1 MRFTKRVWSSELH
14 GPKVWTCLLLTAA
27 LFLLLPLTASAQ
39 QEEEQKGIEQG
50 NYNIKQSIEFG
61 GRFTNFSGD
70 FQAYDTFVNLQQG
83 PRLLGF
89 TTEMR
94 SLDHHATFF
103 DRLYFSNFGYGGD
116 PNDVSRLR
124 ISKNKWYGFDALFR
138 KDENFWDYS
147 LQANP
152 LNPTLTFANGP
163 AGYGGAGTNACTAC
177 VIGVSPHLFNTR
189 RKLGDYSLLVL
200 PDSKVRFRAGYAR
213 NTVEGPGL
221 SSIHEGTEQ
230 FLLDNYKTTV
240 NTYRFGIDFR
250 LLPRTNISYDQIWN
264 YYKADTGIT
273 DPFENPL
280 FVVANAAKG
289 PIPLDLGWSL
299 NAGANQPC
307 GATFQIAGPGLTVP
321 AGTPIVN
328 STCSAALSYS
338 NQRRTRTNTP
348 TEQLSMQ
355 SNYWKD
361 LDLSAHVAYSGGDTN
376 VFDYNETLN
385 GRVSRTNVRND
396 TFTGPVSGH
405 RVAANADFGATW
417 HVVGNLSFLDSFHF
431 ANWHNPVQFLSS
443 ECSFFSPNLLTP
455 ANVFSTAATLPLSCA
470 APADGNTTAGGIP
483 VHSTSSGPDI
493 SILSVS
499 QFLKQDEK
507 TNLAELE
514 YQFTPRLGGRLG
526 HRYRSR
532 TIADASLASGTFV
545 FFPNLQNSRTPPA
558 PYNTGTCPVANN
570 VGANGPCF
578 LTMAPTADGT
588 ETQIHE
594 NAAVVGVWA
603 RPVDNLRVSFDAEI
617 AKADNTFTRIT
628 PTETKEF
635 RLRSKYKAASWLNL
649 NGSVYVWLGRNPE
662 VTINNEQHNRVY
674 GISAILQPTEK
685 YGMEIGYDYNDVF
698 SQILICYISVAAG
711 QPGPGIQACPN
722 GPGLTQQLSTYT
734 NKSHYG
740 YLDFTATPIRRLTA
754 RLGANLTGTIGSQLR
769 LDPQALIPNQV
780 TGPLN
785 SKWLHPFGGFDYQ
798 FAKNWTGKAFWDYY
812 GYHED
817 PTTGAVQDVFAP
829 RNFRGNLVT
838 LSVRYAF

>member
-1 MRFTKRVWSSELH
+1 MRLTMKIRNYWLHSS
-14 GPKVWTCLLLTAA
+14 KAAMCLLLTAV
-27 LFLLLPLTASAQ
+27 LLLLSPLAARAQ
-39 QEEEQKGIEQG
+39 QEEEQKGVDQG

-61 GRFTNFSGD
+61 GRFTNLSGD

-103 DRLYFSNFGYGGD
+103 DRLYFNNFGYGGD
-116 PNDVSRLR
+116 PNMVSRLR
-124 ISKNKWYGFDALFR
+124 VSKNKWYGVDALFR
-138 KDENFWDYS
+138 KDENFWNYS

-152 LNPTLTFANGP
+152 LNPTTPFTNGP
-163 AGYGGAGTNACTAC
+163 AGYGPPACTSC
-177 VIGVSPHLFNTR
+177 VLGVSPHLFNTR

-200 PDSKVRFRAGYAR
+200 PDSKIRFRLGYSR

-230 FLLDNYKTTV
+230 ILLENYKTTV
-240 NTYRFGIDFR
+240 NTYRLGVDFR

-264 YYKADTGIT
+264 YYKGDTGIT
-273 DPFENPL
+273 DPFPNPL
-280 FVVANAAKG
+280 FHLSNGTPV
-289 PIPLDLGWSL
+289 DLGWSL
-299 NAGANQPC
+299 NAGASQPC
-307 GATFQIAGPGLTVP
+307 GNTFGGAPPGS
-321 AGTPIVN
+321 GNVN
-328 STCSAALSYS
+328 PLCSAAFNYS

-348 TEQLSMQ
+348 TEQLTMQ

-361 LDLSAHVAYSGGDTN
+361 LDLSGRVGYSGGDTN
-376 VFDYNETLN
+376 VSGYNEILN
-385 GRVSRTNVRND
+385 GRTSRSNLRND
-396 TFTGPVSGH
+396 SFTGPVLGR
-405 RVAANADFGATW
+405 RVAATADFGATW
-417 HVVGNLSFLDSFHF
+417 HIVGNLSFLDSFHF

-443 ECSFFSPNLLTP
+443 ECTFFSPNLLTP
-455 ANVFSTAATLPLSCA
+455 ANVFSTTATLPLACA
-470 APADGNTTAGGIP
+470 APSDGLAGTP
-483 VHSTSSGPDI
+483 MHSASSGPDI

-499 QFLKQDEK
+499 HFLKQDEK
-507 TNLAELE
+507 TNLAEIE

-532 TIADASLASGTFV
+532 TIADASLASGIFV
-545 FFPNLQNSRTPPA
+545 FFPNLQNGRTPPA

-570 VGANGPCF
+570 VGANGPCL
-578 LTMAPTADGT
+578 LTMAGLADSA

-635 RLRSKYKAASWLNL
+635 RLRAKYKAASWVSL

-662 VTINNEQHNRVY
+662 TTINNEQHNRAY
-674 GISAILQPTEK
+674 GISAILQPMEK
-685 YGMEIGYDYNDVF
+685 LGIEIGYDYNDVF

-740 YLDFTATPIRRLTA
+740 FFDFTAMPFRHFTA
-754 RLGANLTGTIGSQLR
+754 RLGANLTGTAGSQLR

-785 SKWLHPFGGFDYQ
+785 SKWLHPFGGLEYQ
-798 FAKNWTGKAFWDYY
+798 FAKNWTGKAYWDYY

-817 PTTGAVQDVFAP
+817 PTAGAVQDIFAP

>member
-1 MRFTKRVWSSELH
+1 MRLTMKIRNYWLHSS
-14 GPKVWTCLLLTAA
+14 KASMCLLLTAV
-27 LFLLLPLTASAQ
+27 LLLLSPLAARAQ
-39 QEEEQKGIEQG
+39 QEEEQKGVDQG

-61 GRFTNFSGD
+61 GRFTNLSGD

-103 DRLYFSNFGYGGD
+103 DRLYFNNFGYGGD
-116 PNDVSRLR
+116 PNMVSRLR
-124 ISKNKWYGFDALFR
+124 VSKNKWYGVDALFR
-138 KDENFWDYS
+138 KDENFWNYS

-152 LNPTLTFANGP
+152 LNPTTPFTNGP
-163 AGYGGAGTNACTAC
+163 AGYGPPACTSC
-177 VIGVSPHLFNTR
+177 VLGVSPHLFNTR

-200 PDSKVRFRAGYAR
+200 PDSKIRFRLGYSR

-230 FLLDNYKTTV
+230 ILLENYKTTV
-240 NTYRFGIDFR
+240 NTYRLGVDFR

-264 YYKADTGIT
+264 YYKGDTGIT
-273 DPFENPL
+273 DPFPNPL
-280 FVVANAAKG
+280 FHLSTGTPV
-289 PIPLDLGWSL
+289 DLGWSL
-299 NAGANQPC
+299 NAGASQPC
-307 GATFQIAGPGLTVP
+307 GNTFGGAPPGS
-321 AGTPIVN
+321 GNVN
-328 STCSAALSYS
+328 PLCSAAFNYS

-348 TEQLSMQ
+348 TEQLTMQ

-361 LDLSAHVAYSGGDTN
+361 LDLSGRVGYSGGDTN
-376 VFDYNETLN
+376 VSGYNEILN
-385 GRVSRTNVRND
+385 GRTSRSNLRND
-396 TFTGPVSGH
+396 SFTGPVLGR
-405 RVAANADFGATW
+405 RVAATADFGATW
-417 HVVGNLSFLDSFHF
+417 HIVGNLSFLDSFHF

-443 ECSFFSPNLLTP
+443 ECTFFSPNLLTP
-455 ANVFSTAATLPLSCA
+455 ANVFSTTATLPLACA
-470 APADGNTTAGGIP
+470 APSDGLAGTP
-483 VHSTSSGPDI
+483 MHSASSGPDI

-499 QFLKQDEK
+499 HFLKQDEK
-507 TNLAELE
+507 TNLAEIE

-532 TIADASLASGTFV
+532 TIADASLASGIFV
-545 FFPNLQNSRTPPA
+545 FVPNLQHGPTPPA

-570 VGANGPCF
+570 VGANGPCL
-578 LTMAPTADGT
+578 LTMAGLADSA

-635 RLRSKYKAASWLNL
+635 RLRAKYKAASWVSL

-662 VTINNEQHNRVY
+662 TTINNEQHNRAY
-674 GISAILQPTEK
+674 GISAILQPMEK
-685 YGMEIGYDYNDVF
+685 LGMEIGYDYNDVF

-740 YLDFTATPIRRLTA
+740 FFDFTAMPFRHFTA
-754 RLGANLTGTIGSQLR
+754 RLGANLTGTAGSQLR

-785 SKWLHPFGGFDYQ
+785 SKWLHPFGGLEYQ
-798 FAKNWTGKAFWDYY
+798 FAKNWTGKAYWDYY

-817 PTTGAVQDVFAP
+817 PTAGAVQDIFAP

>member
-1 MRFTKRVWSSELH
+1 MRATACAQSFRFRGSEASTSLF
-14 GPKVWTCLLLTAA
+14 LTAA
-27 LFLLLPLTASAQ
+27 LLLLLPVAASAQ
-39 QEEEQKGIEQG
+39 QEEQKGVDQG
-50 NYNIKQSIEFG
+50 NYNIKQFIEFG
-61 GRFTNFSGD
+61 GRFTNLSGG
-70 FQAYDTFVNLQQG
+70 FQAYNTFINLQQG

-89 TTEMR
+89 TTEVR
-94 SLDHHATFF
+94 SLDHHATVF
-103 DRLYFSNFGYGGD
+103 DRLYFNNFGYGGD
-116 PNDVSRLR
+116 PNMVSRLR
-124 ISKNKWYGFDALFR
+124 VSKNKWYGLDALFR

-152 LNPTLTFANGP
+152 LNPTTPFTNGP
-163 AGYGGAGTNACTAC
+163 AGYGPPACTAC
-177 VIGVSPHLFNTR
+177 VLAVSPHLFNTR

-200 PDSKVRFRAGYAR
+200 PDSKIRFRAGYAR
-213 NTVEGPGL
+213 NIVEGPGL

-230 FLLDNYKTTV
+230 ILLENYKTTV
-240 NTYRFGIDFR
+240 NTYRLGVDFR

-264 YYKADTGIT
+264 YYKGDSGIT
-273 DPFENPL
+273 DPFQNPL
-280 FVVANAAKG
+280 FHLSNGTLV
-289 PIPLDLGWSL
+289 DLGWSL

-307 GATFQIAGPGLTVP
+307 GNTFGGAP
-321 AGTPIVN
+321 AGSGNVN
-328 STCSAALSYS
+328 PACSAAFSYS
-338 NQRRTRTNTP
+338 NQRRTRTNTL

-361 LDLSAHVAYSGGDTN
+361 LDLSARVGYSGGDTN
-376 VFDYNETLN
+376 VFGYNETLN

-396 TFTGPVSGH
+396 TFTGPVSGQ
-405 RVAANADFGATW
+405 RVAATADFGATW
-417 HVVGNLSFLDSFHF
+417 HIVGNLSFLDSFRF

-443 ECSFFSPNLLTP
+443 ECSFFSPSLLAP
-455 ANVFSTAATLPLSCA
+455 SNVFSATATLPLACA
-470 APADGNTTAGGIP
+470 APSDGVAGTP
-483 VHSTSSGPDI
+483 VHSASSGPDI
-493 SILSVS
+493 SILNVS

-514 YQFTPRLGGRLG
+514 YQFTPRFGGRLG

-545 FFPNLQNSRTPPA
+545 FFPNLQNNRTPPA
-558 PYNTGTCPVANN
+558 PYNTGICPVANN
-570 VGANGPCF
+570 ASDGSCT
-578 LTMAPTADGT
+578 LTMAATADSA

-603 RPVDNLRVSFDAEI
+603 RPIDNLRVSFDAEI

-635 RLRSKYKAASWLNL
+635 RVRAKYKVANWASL
-649 NGSVYVWLGRNPE
+649 NGSVYVWLGRNPD
-662 VTINNEQHNRVY
+662 VTINNEQHNRAY
-674 GISAILQPTEK
+674 GISAILQPMEK
-685 YGMEIGYDYNDVF
+685 FGIEIGYDYNDVF

-740 YLDFTATPIRRLTA
+740 YFDFTATPFPHFTA
-754 RLGANLTGTIGSQLR
+754 RLGANLTGTTGSQLR

-785 SKWLHPFGGFDYQ
+785 SKWLHPFGGLEYQ
-798 FAKNWTGKAFWDYY
+798 FAKNWAAKAFWDYY

-817 PTTGAVQDVFAP
+817 PTAGAVQDILVP
-829 RNFRGNLVT
+829 RNFRGKLVT

>member
-1 MRFTKRVWSSELH
+1 MRFVKRISNFQLH
-14 GPKVWTCLLLTAA
+14 GPRTLTCLLLAAA
-27 LFLLLPLTASAQ
+27 LLLFFPAAASAQ
-39 QEEEQKGIEQG
+39 QEEEQKGVEQG

-61 GRFTNFSGD
+61 GRFTNLTGD
-70 FQAYDTFVNLQQG
+70 IQAYDTFVNLQQG

-94 SLDHHATFF
+94 SLDHHATVF
-103 DRLYFSNFGYGGD
+103 DRLYFNNFGYGGD
-116 PNDVSRLR
+116 PNMATRLSV
-124 ISKNKWYGFDALFR
+124 SKNRWYNLDALFR
-138 KDENFWDYS
+138 KDVNFWGYS

-152 LNPTLTFANGP
+152 LNPTTPFPNGP
-163 AGYGGAGTNACTAC
+163 AGYGAPACTSC
-177 VIGVSPHLFNTR
+177 VLTMSPHLFNTR

-213 NTVEGPGL
+213 NIVEGPGL
-221 SSIHEGTEQ
+221 SSIHAGTEQ
-230 FLLDNYKTTV
+230 ILLENYKTTV
-240 NTYRFGIDFR
+240 NTYRLGVDFR
-250 LLPRTNISYDQIWN
+250 FLPRTNISYDQIWN
-264 YYKADTGIT
+264 YYKGDTGIN
-273 DPFENPL
+273 DPFQNPL
-280 FVVANAAKG
+280 FHLSNGTAV
-289 PIPLDLGWSL
+289 DLGWSL

-307 GATFQIAGPGLTVP
+307 GNTFGGVP
-321 AGTPIVN
+321 AGSGNVN
-328 STCSAALSYS
+328 PACSAAFNYS

-361 LDLSAHVAYSGGDTN
+361 LDLSARVGYSGGDTN
-376 VFDYNETLN
+376 VFGYNETLN

-396 TFTGPVSGH
+396 AFTGPVSGS

-417 HVVGNLSFLDSFHF
+417 HIVGNLSFLDSFHF
-431 ANWHNPVQFLSS
+431 ANFHNPVQFLSS

-455 ANVFSTAATLPLSCA
+455 ANVFSSTATLPLTCA
-470 APADGNTTAGGIP
+470 PPADGVAGTP
-483 VHSTSSGPDI
+483 VHSASSGPDI
-493 SILSVS
+493 SILNVS

-514 YQFTPRLGGRLG
+514 YQFTPRFGGRLG

-532 TIADASLASGTFV
+532 TIADASLASGAFV

-570 VGANGPCF
+570 ASDGTCT
-578 LTMAPTADGT
+578 LTMAPTADSS

-617 AKADNTFTRIT
+617 AKADNTFTRII

-635 RLRSKYKAASWLNL
+635 RFRSKYKAASWLNL
-649 NGSVYVWLGRNPE
+649 NGSIYVWLGRNPE
-662 VTINNEQHNRVY
+662 VTINNEQHNRAY

-685 YGMEIGYDYNDVF
+685 LGMEIGYDYNDVF

-740 YLDFTATPIRRLTA
+740 YFDFTATPIRRLTA
-754 RLGANLTGTIGSQLR
+754 RLGANLTGTTGSQLR

-798 FAKNWTGKAFWDYY
+798 FARGWTGKAFWDYY

-817 PTTGAVQDVFAP
+817 PTTGAVQDIFAP

>member
-1 MRFTKRVWSSELH
+1 MRLTMNMRNYQLP
-14 GPKVWTCLLLTAA
+14 GPKPSTRLLLTAVF
-27 LFLLLPLTASAQ
+27 LLLLPLVARAQ
-39 QEEEQKGIEQG
+39 QEEEQKGVDQR

-61 GRFTNFSGD
+61 GRFTNLSGD

-94 SLDHHATFF
+94 SLNHHATVL

-116 PNDVSRLR
+116 PNMATRLR
-124 ISKNKWYGFDALFR
+124 VSKNKWYNLDTLFR
-138 KDENFWDYS
+138 KDENFWGYS

-152 LNPTLTFANGP
+152 LNPTTPFPNGP
-163 AGYGGAGTNACTAC
+163 AGYGAPACTSC
-177 VIGVSPHLFNTR
+177 VLTMSPHLFNTR

-200 PDSKVRFRAGYAR
+200 PDSKIRFRAGYAR
-213 NTVEGPGL
+213 NIVEGPGL

-230 FLLDNYKTTV
+230 ILLENYKTTV
-240 NTYRFGIDFR
+240 NTYRLGVDFR

-264 YYKADTGIT
+264 YYKGDTGIT
-273 DPFENPL
+273 DPFQNPL
-280 FVVANAAKG
+280 FHLSNGTLV
-289 PIPLDLGWSL
+289 DLGWSL

-307 GATFQIAGPGLTVP
+307 GNTFGGTP
-321 AGTPIVN
+321 AGSGNVN
-328 STCSAALSYS
+328 PTCSAAFSYS
-338 NQRRTRTNTP
+338 SQRRTRTNTP

-361 LDLSAHVAYSGGDTN
+361 LDLSARVGYSGGDTN
-376 VFDYNETLN
+376 VLGYNETLN

-396 TFTGPVSGH
+396 AFTGPVSGR
-405 RVAANADFGATW
+405 RVVANADFGLTW
-417 HVVGNLSFLDSFHF
+417 HIVGNLSFLDSFHF

-443 ECSFFSPNLLTP
+443 ECSFFSPSLLTP
-455 ANVFSTAATLPLSCA
+455 ANVFSTTATLPLTCA
-470 APADGNTTAGGIP
+470 APSDGVPGTP
-483 VHSTSSGPDI
+483 VHSASSGPDI
-493 SILSVS
+493 SILNVS

-514 YQFTPRLGGRLG
+514 YQFTPRFGGRLG

-570 VGANGPCF
+570 ASDSSCT
-578 LTMAPTADGT
+578 LTMAPTPDSA

-635 RLRSKYKAASWLNL
+635 RFRSKYKAASWLNL
-649 NGSVYVWLGRNPE
+649 NGSIYVWLGRNPE
-662 VTINNEQHNRVY
+662 ATINNDQHNRVY
-674 GISAILQPTEK
+674 GISAILQPVEK
-685 YGMEIGYDYNDVF
+685 FGMEIGYDYNDVF

-740 YLDFTATPIRRLTA
+740 YFDFTATPIRRLTA
-754 RLGANLTGTIGSQLR
+754 RLGANLTGTSGSQLR

-785 SKWLHPFGGFDYQ
+785 SKWLHPFGGLDYQ
-798 FAKNWTGKAFWDYY
+798 FAKGFTGRAFWDYY

-817 PTTGAVQDVFAP
+817 PTAGAVQDIFAP

>member
-1 MRFTKRVWSSELH
+1 MREVAMRLTMNMRNYQLP
-14 GPKVWTCLLLTAA
+14 GPKPSTRLLLTAVF
-27 LFLLLPLTASAQ
+27 LLLLPLVARAQ
-39 QEEEQKGIEQG
+39 QEEEQKGVDQG

-61 GRFTNFSGD
+61 GRFTNLSGD

-94 SLDHHATFF
+94 SLNHHATVL

-116 PNDVSRLR
+116 PNMATRLR
-124 ISKNKWYGFDALFR
+124 VSKNKWYNLDTLFR
-138 KDENFWDYS
+138 KDENFWGYS

-152 LNPTLTFANGP
+152 LNPTTPFPNGP
-163 AGYGGAGTNACTAC
+163 AGYGAPACTSC
-177 VIGVSPHLFNTR
+177 VLTMSPHLFNTR

-200 PDSKVRFRAGYAR
+200 PDSKIRFRAGYAR
-213 NTVEGPGL
+213 NIVEGPGL

-230 FLLDNYKTTV
+230 ILLENYKTTV
-240 NTYRFGIDFR
+240 NTYRLGVDFR

-264 YYKADTGIT
+264 YYKGDTGIT
-273 DPFENPL
+273 DPFQNPL
-280 FVVANAAKG
+280 FHLSNGTLV
-289 PIPLDLGWSL
+289 DLGWSL

-307 GATFQIAGPGLTVP
+307 GNTFGGTP
-321 AGTPIVN
+321 AGSGNVN
-328 STCSAALSYS
+328 PTCSAAFSYS
-338 NQRRTRTNTP
+338 SQRRTRTNTP

-361 LDLSAHVAYSGGDTN
+361 LDLSARVGYSGGDTN
-376 VFDYNETLN
+376 VLGYNETLN

-396 TFTGPVSGH
+396 AFTGPVSGR
-405 RVAANADFGATW
+405 RVVANADFGLTW
-417 HVVGNLSFLDSFHF
+417 HIVGNLSFLDSFHF

-443 ECSFFSPNLLTP
+443 ECSFFSPSLLTP
-455 ANVFSTAATLPLSCA
+455 ANVFSTTATLPLTCA
-470 APADGNTTAGGIP
+470 APSDGVPGTP
-483 VHSTSSGPDI
+483 VHSASSGPDI
-493 SILSVS
+493 SILNVS

-514 YQFTPRLGGRLG
+514 YQFTPRFGGRLG

-570 VGANGPCF
+570 ASDSSCT
-578 LTMAPTADGT
+578 LTMAPTPDSA

-635 RLRSKYKAASWLNL
+635 RFRSKYKAASWLNL
-649 NGSVYVWLGRNPE
+649 NGSIYVWLGRNPE
-662 VTINNEQHNRVY
+662 ATINNDQHNRVY
-674 GISAILQPTEK
+674 GISAILQPVEK
-685 YGMEIGYDYNDVF
+685 FGMEIGYDYNDVF

-740 YLDFTATPIRRLTA
+740 YFDFTATPIRRLTA
-754 RLGANLTGTIGSQLR
+754 RLGANLTGTSGSQLR

-785 SKWLHPFGGFDYQ
+785 SKWLHPFGGLDYQ
-798 FAKNWTGKAFWDYY
+798 FAKGFTGRAFWDYY

-817 PTTGAVQDVFAP
+817 PTAGAVQDIFAP

>member
-1 MRFTKRVWSSELH
+1 MRLTMNMRNYQLH
-14 GPKVWTCLLLTAA
+14 GTKASTCFLLAGVL
-27 LFLLLPLTASAQ
+27 LLLLPLVAKAQ
-39 QEEEQKGIEQG
+39 QDEEQKGVDQG

-61 GRFTNFSGD
+61 GRFTNLSGD
-70 FQAYDTFVNLQQG
+70 IQAYNTFVNLQQG

-94 SLDHHATFF
+94 SLNHHATVF
-103 DRLYFSNFGYGGD
+103 DRLYFNNFGYGGD
-116 PNDVSRLR
+116 PNMVSRLR

-138 KDENFWDYS
+138 KDEKFWDYS

-163 AGYGGAGTNACTAC
+163 PGYGGAGTNACTAC

-200 PDSKVRFRAGYAR
+200 PDSKIRLRVGYAR
-213 NTVEGPGL
+213 NTVEGPVL
-221 SSIHEGTEQ
+221 SSLHEGTEQ
-230 FLLDNYKTTV
+230 ILLENYKTTV
-240 NTYRFGIDFR
+240 NTYRLGVDLRF
-250 LLPRTNISYDQIWN
+250 LPRTNISYDQIWS
-264 YYKADTGIT
+264 YYKGDTGIT
-273 DPFENPL
+273 DPFQNPL
-280 FVVANAAKG
+280 FIVANATKG
-289 PIPLDLGWSL
+289 PIPVDLGLSF
-299 NAGANQPC
+299 NGGANQPC
-307 GATFQIAGPGLTVP
+307 GATFQLAGPGLTVP
-321 AGTPIVN
+321 AGTPILN
-328 STCSAALSYS
+328 PTCSAALSYL
-338 NQRRTRTNTP
+338 NHGGTRTNTP

-361 LDLSAHVAYSGGDTN
+361 WDLSARFGYSGGDTN
-376 VFDYNETLN
+376 LFDYNETLN

-396 TFTGPVSGH
+396 TFTGPVSGR
-405 RVAANADFGATW
+405 RVAATADFGATW
-417 HVVGNLSFLDSFHF
+417 HIIGNLSFLDSFHF

-443 ECSFFSPNLLTP
+443 ECSFFSPNLLTA
-455 ANVFSTAATLPLSCA
+455 ANVFSSTAALPLNCTP
-470 APADGNTTAGGIP
+470 PADGNTTAGVIP
-483 VHSTSSGPDI
+483 AHSASSGPDI
-493 SILSVS
+493 SILDVS

-545 FFPNLQNSRTPPA
+545 FFPNFQNSRTPPA
-558 PYNTGTCPVANN
+558 PYNTGTCPAINN
-570 VGANGPCF
+570 ASDGTCI
-578 LTMAPTADGT
+578 LIMAPIADGS
-588 ETQIHE
+588 ETHIHE
-594 NAAVVGVWA
+594 NAAVVGVWV

-617 AKADNTFTRIT
+617 ARADNTYTRIT
-628 PTETKEF
+628 PTESEEF
-635 RLRSKYKAASWLNL
+635 RVRPKYKAASWLNL
-649 NGSVYVWLGRNPE
+649 NGSVYLWQGRNPE
-662 VTINNEQHNRVY
+662 VTINNHQHNRVY

-685 YGMEIGYDYNDVF
+685 YGMELGYDYNDVF

-740 YLDFTATPIRRLTA
+740 YFDFTATPIRHLTA
-754 RLGANLTGTIGSQLR
+754 RLGANLTGTNGSQLR

-785 SKWLHPFGGFDYQ
+785 SKWLHPFGGLDYQ
-798 FAKNWTGKAFWDYY
+798 FAKGFTGKAFWDYY

-817 PTTGAVQDVFAP
+817 PTVGAVQDIFAP

>member
-1 MRFTKRVWSSELH
+1 MREVAMRLTMNMRNYQLP
-14 GPKVWTCLLLTAA
+14 GPKPSTRLLLTAVF
-27 LFLLLPLTASAQ
+27 LLLLPLVARAQ
-39 QEEEQKGIEQG
+39 QEEEQKGVDQR

-61 GRFTNFSGD
+61 GRFTNLSGD

-94 SLDHHATFF
+94 SLNHHATVL

-116 PNDVSRLR
+116 PNMATRLR
-124 ISKNKWYGFDALFR
+124 VSKNKWYNLDTLFR
-138 KDENFWDYS
+138 KDENFWGYS

-152 LNPTLTFANGP
+152 LNPTTPFPNGP
-163 AGYGGAGTNACTAC
+163 AGYGAPACTSC
-177 VIGVSPHLFNTR
+177 VLTMSPHLFNTR

-200 PDSKVRFRAGYAR
+200 PDSKIRFRAGYAR
-213 NTVEGPGL
+213 NIVEGPGL

-230 FLLDNYKTTV
+230 ILLENYKTTV
-240 NTYRFGIDFR
+240 NTYRLGVDFR

-264 YYKADTGIT
+264 YYKGDTGIT
-273 DPFENPL
+273 DPFQNPL
-280 FVVANAAKG
+280 FHLSNGTLV
-289 PIPLDLGWSL
+289 DLGWSL

-307 GATFQIAGPGLTVP
+307 GNTFGGTP
-321 AGTPIVN
+321 AGSGNVN
-328 STCSAALSYS
+328 PTCSAAFSYS
-338 NQRRTRTNTP
+338 SQRRTRTNTP

-361 LDLSAHVAYSGGDTN
+361 LDLSARVGYSGGDTN
-376 VFDYNETLN
+376 VLGYNETLN

-396 TFTGPVSGH
+396 AFTGPVSGR
-405 RVAANADFGATW
+405 RVVANADFGLTW
-417 HVVGNLSFLDSFHF
+417 HIVGNLSFLDSFHF

-443 ECSFFSPNLLTP
+443 ECSFFSPSLLTP
-455 ANVFSTAATLPLSCA
+455 ANVFSTTATLPLTCA
-470 APADGNTTAGGIP
+470 APSDGVPGTP
-483 VHSTSSGPDI
+483 VHSASSGPDI
-493 SILSVS
+493 SILNVS

-514 YQFTPRLGGRLG
+514 YQFTPRFGGRLG

-570 VGANGPCF
+570 ASDSSCT
-578 LTMAPTADGT
+578 LTMAPTPDSA

-635 RLRSKYKAASWLNL
+635 RFRSKYKAASWLNL
-649 NGSVYVWLGRNPE
+649 NGSIYVWLGRNPE
-662 VTINNEQHNRVY
+662 ATINNDQHNRVY
-674 GISAILQPTEK
+674 GISAILQPVEK
-685 YGMEIGYDYNDVF
+685 FGMEIGYDYNDVF

-740 YLDFTATPIRRLTA
+740 YFDFTATPIRRLTA
-754 RLGANLTGTIGSQLR
+754 RLGANLTGTSGSQLR

-785 SKWLHPFGGFDYQ
+785 SKWLHPFGGLDYQ
-798 FAKNWTGKAFWDYY
+798 FAKGFTGRAFWDYY

-817 PTTGAVQDVFAP
+817 PTAGAVQDIFAP

>member
-1 MRFTKRVWSSELH
+1 MQLKMSIRNFRLHEL
-14 GPKVWTCLLLTAA
+14 KVPMCLALTAA
-27 LFLLLPLTASAQ
+27 LFLFLPAAAMAQ
-39 QEEEQKGIEQG
+39 QEEEQKGVEEG

-61 GRFTNFSGD
+61 GRFTNLSGD
-70 FQAYDTFVNLQQG
+70 FQAYNTFVNLQQG
-83 PRLLGF
+83 PRLLGL

-94 SLDHHATFF
+94 SLDHHATVF

-116 PNDVSRLR
+116 PNMVSRLR
-124 ISKNKWYGFDALFR
+124 VSKNKWYGLDALFR

-147 LQANP
+147 LQASP
-152 LNPTLTFANGP
+152 LNPTTPFTNGP
-163 AGYGGAGTNACTAC
+163 VGYGAPACTAC
-177 VIGVSPHLFNTR
+177 VIDVSPHQFNTR

-200 PDSKVRFRAGYAR
+200 PDSKIRFRAVYAR
-213 NTVEGPGL
+213 NIVEGPGF

-230 FLLDNYKTTV
+230 ILLENYKTTV
-240 NTYRFGIDFR
+240 NTYRLGVDFR

-264 YYKADTGIT
+264 YYKGDTGIT
-273 DPFENPL
+273 DPFQNPL
-280 FVVANAAKG
+280 FHLSNGTSV
-289 PIPLDLGWSL
+289 DLGWAF

-307 GATFQIAGPGLTVP
+307 GSTFGGAP
-321 AGTPIVN
+321 AGSGNVN
-328 STCSAALSYS
+328 PACSAAFAYL
-338 NQRRTRTNTP
+338 NHRGTRTNTP

-361 LDLSAHVAYSGGDTN
+361 LDLSARVGYSGGDTN
-376 VFDYNETLN
+376 VFGYNETLN
-385 GRVSRTNVRND
+385 GRVARTNVRND
-396 TFTGPVSGH
+396 TFRGPVSGR

-417 HVVGNLSFLDSFHF
+417 HIVGNLSFLDSFHF

-443 ECSFFSPNLLTP
+443 ECSFFSPSLLTP
-455 ANVFSTAATLPLSCA
+455 ANVFSTTATLPLACA
-470 APADGNTTAGGIP
+470 APSDGVAGTP
-483 VHSTSSGPDI
+483 VHGASSGPDI
-493 SILSVS
+493 SILNVS

-570 VGANGPCF
+570 ASDGSCT
-578 LTMAPTADGT
+578 LTMAPTADSA

-635 RLRSKYKAASWLNL
+635 RFRSKYKAASWLNL

-662 VTINNEQHNRVY
+662 VTINNNQHNRVY
-674 GISAILQPTEK
+674 GISAILQPVEK
-685 YGMEIGYDYNDVF
+685 FGMEIGYDYNDVF

-740 YLDFTATPIRRLTA
+740 YFDFTATPLRHFTA
-754 RLGANLTGTIGSQLR
+754 RLGANLTGTTGSQLR

-785 SKWLHPFGGFDYQ
+785 SKWLHPFGGLDYQ
-798 FAKNWTGKAFWDYY
+798 FAKNWTGRAYWDYY

-817 PTTGAVQDVFAP
+817 PTAGAVQDIFAP

>member
-1 MRFTKRVWSSELH
+1 MVL
-14 GPKVWTCLLLTAA
+14 A
-27 LFLLLPLTASAQ
+27 
-39 QEEEQKGIEQG
+39 
-50 NYNIKQSIEFG
+50 G
-61 GRFTNFSGD
+61 G
-70 FQAYDTFVNLQQG
+70 
-83 PRLLGF
+83 
-89 TTEMR
+89 
-94 SLDHHATFF
+94 

-124 ISKNKWYGFDALFR
+124 VSKNKWYGIDALFR
-138 KDENFWDYS
+138 KDQNFWDYS

-152 LNPTLTFANGP
+152 LNPTLTFLNGP

-177 VIGVSPHLFNTR
+177 VLGVSPHLFNTR
-189 RKLGDYSLLVL
+189 RKLGDYSLLLL
-200 PDSKVRFRAGYAR
+200 PDSKIRFRAGYAR
-213 NTVEGPGL
+213 NIVEGPGL

-230 FLLDNYKTTV
+230 MLFENYKTTV
-240 NTYRFGIDFR
+240 NTYRLGVDFR
-250 LLPRTNISYDQIWN
+250 FLPRTNISYDQIWN
-264 YYKADTGIT
+264 YYKGDTGIT
-273 DPFENPL
+273 DPFQNPL
-280 FVVANAAKG
+280 FHLSNGTAV
-289 PIPLDLGWSL
+289 DLGWSF

-307 GATFQIAGPGLTVP
+307 GNTFGGTP
-321 AGTPIVN
+321 AGSGNVN
-328 STCSAALSYS
+328 PTCSAAFSYS
-338 NQRRTRTNTP
+338 SQKRTRTNTP

-361 LDLSAHVAYSGGDTN
+361 LDLSARVGYSGGDTN
-376 VFDYNETLN
+376 VFGYNETLN

-396 TFTGPVSGH
+396 AFTGPVSGR
-405 RVAANADFGATW
+405 RVAATADFGATW
-417 HVVGNLSFLDSFHF
+417 HIVGNLSFLDSFHF

-455 ANVFSTAATLPLSCA
+455 ANVFSTAATLPLSCP
-470 APADGNTTAGGIP
+470 APADGNTTAGVIP
-483 VHSTSSGPDI
+483 VRSASSGPDI
-493 SILSVS
+493 SILDVS

-532 TIADASLASGTFV
+532 IIADASLASGNFV
-545 FFPNLQNSRTPPA
+545 FFPDRQNSRTSPA
-558 PYNTGTCPVANN
+558 PYNFGPCPVANN
-570 VGANGPCF
+570 ASDGTCT
-578 LTMAPTADGT
+578 LIMAPIADGS

-603 RPVDNLRVSFDAEI
+603 RPIDNLRVSFDAEI
-617 AKADNTFTRIT
+617 ARADNTYTRIT
-628 PTETKEF
+628 PTESEEF
-635 RLRSKYKAASWLNL
+635 RVRSKYKAASWLNL
-649 NGSVYVWLGRNPE
+649 NGSVYIWLGRNPE
-662 VTINNEQHNRVY
+662 VTINNEQHNRAY
-674 GISAILQPTEK
+674 GISAILQPVEK
-685 YGMEIGYDYNDVF
+685 FGMEIGYDYNDVF

-711 QPGPGIQACPN
+711 QPSPGIQGCPN
-722 GPGLTQQLSTYT
+722 GPGLTQQLSIYT

-740 YLDFTATPIRRLTA
+740 FFDFTATPFRRLTA
-754 RLGANLTGTIGSQLR
+754 RLGANLTGTSGSQLR

-798 FAKNWTGKAFWDYY
+798 FAKSWTGKVFWDYY

>member
-1 MRFTKRVWSSELH
+1 MVL
-14 GPKVWTCLLLTAA
+14 A
-27 LFLLLPLTASAQ
+27 
-39 QEEEQKGIEQG
+39 
-50 NYNIKQSIEFG
+50 G
-61 GRFTNFSGD
+61 G
-70 FQAYDTFVNLQQG
+70 
-83 PRLLGF
+83 
-89 TTEMR
+89 
-94 SLDHHATFF
+94 

-124 ISKNKWYGFDALFR
+124 VSKNKWYGIDALFR
-138 KDENFWDYS
+138 KDQNFWDYS

-152 LNPTLTFANGP
+152 LNPTLTFLNGP

-177 VIGVSPHLFNTR
+177 VLGVSPHLFNTR
-189 RKLGDYSLLVL
+189 RKLGDYSLLLL
-200 PDSKVRFRAGYAR
+200 PDSKIRFRAGYAR
-213 NTVEGPGL
+213 NIVEGPGL

-230 FLLDNYKTTV
+230 MLFENYKTTV
-240 NTYRFGIDFR
+240 NTYRLGVDFR
-250 LLPRTNISYDQIWN
+250 FLPRTNISYDQIWN
-264 YYKADTGIT
+264 YYKGDTGIT
-273 DPFENPL
+273 DPFQNPL
-280 FVVANAAKG
+280 FHLSNGTAV
-289 PIPLDLGWSL
+289 DLGWSF

-307 GATFQIAGPGLTVP
+307 GNTFGGTP
-321 AGTPIVN
+321 AGSGNVN
-328 STCSAALSYS
+328 PTCSAAFSYS
-338 NQRRTRTNTP
+338 SQKRTRTNTP

-361 LDLSAHVAYSGGDTN
+361 LDLSARVGYSGGDTN
-376 VFDYNETLN
+376 VFGYNETLN

-396 TFTGPVSGH
+396 AFTGPVSGR
-405 RVAANADFGATW
+405 RVAATADFGATW
-417 HVVGNLSFLDSFHF
+417 HIVGNLSFLDSFHF

-455 ANVFSTAATLPLSCA
+455 ANVFSTAATLPLSCP
-470 APADGNTTAGGIP
+470 APADGNTTAGVIP
-483 VHSTSSGPDI
+483 VHSASSGPDI
-493 SILSVS
+493 SILDVS

-532 TIADASLASGTFV
+532 IIADASLASGNFV
-545 FFPNLQNSRTPPA
+545 FFPDRQNSRTSPA
-558 PYNTGTCPVANN
+558 PYNFGPCPVANN
-570 VGANGPCF
+570 ASDGTCT
-578 LTMAPTADGT
+578 LIMAPIADGS

-603 RPVDNLRVSFDAEI
+603 RPIDNLRVSFDAEI
-617 AKADNTFTRIT
+617 ARADNTYTRIT
-628 PTETKEF
+628 PTESEEF
-635 RLRSKYKAASWLNL
+635 RVRSKYKAASWLNL
-649 NGSVYVWLGRNPE
+649 NGSVYIWLGRNPE
-662 VTINNEQHNRVY
+662 VTINNNQHNRVY
-674 GISAILQPTEK
+674 GISAILQPVEK
-685 YGMEIGYDYNDVF
+685 FGMEIGYDYNDVF

-722 GPGLTQQLSTYT
+722 GPGLSQQLSIYT

-740 YLDFTATPIRRLTA
+740 FFDFTATPFRRLTA
-754 RLGANLTGTIGSQLR
+754 RLGANLTGTSGSQLR

-798 FAKNWTGKAFWDYY
+798 FAKSWTGKVFWDYY